1 MSSEVRS
8 LKIQITGF
16 ENMSLKFHVNYNGS
30 QFISSQVALF
40 GPPLQE
46 ELNMLCMY
54 LYLWGV
60 ILKAPFILALTET
73 WISPEDMIS
82 LVFLRGYSVFLT
94 CIPGATSLEWRWVIF
109 LYLSHFYSIFLLLPQ
124 KQPILKLM
132 PSAYTTCHPD
142 GCSYLQNPESHSPF
156 CDNFGPLSL

>member
-16 ENMSLKFHVNYNGS
+16 ESMSLKFHVNYNGS
-30 QFISSQVALF
+30 QFISSQ
-40 GPPLQE
+40 
-46 ELNMLCMY
+46 
-54 LYLWGV
+54 
-60 ILKAPFILALTET
+60 APFILALTET

-82 LVFLRGYSVFLT
+82 LVFLKGYSVFLS

-124 KQPILKLM
+124 KQSISKLLI
-132 PSAYTTCHPD
+132 PPAYSISLYHLSPFW
-142 GCSYLQNPESHSPF
+142 LQNPESRTQNHTLHFVTILAPSH
-156 CDNFGPLSL
+156 CDIPTSQLTILSDVSQYSFS